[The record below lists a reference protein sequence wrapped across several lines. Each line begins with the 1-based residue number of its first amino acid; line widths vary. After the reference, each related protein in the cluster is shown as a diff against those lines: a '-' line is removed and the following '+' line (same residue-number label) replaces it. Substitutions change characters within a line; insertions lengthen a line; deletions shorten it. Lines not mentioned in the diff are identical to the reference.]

1 MSDTLN
7 YCEECHI
14 IFEDWVLQY
23 HEYPTQCPSCRRD
36 DLISFNSADI
46 DILDRIDNPI
56 EGDEWETAASGEIT
70 RLRADNAKLRAY
82 LGALVVMLDEVN
94 THIDAA
100 HNHLET
106 ADFILD
112 THELYCTAPKW
123 DGPDTVR
130 ESEL

>member
-70 RLRADNAKLRAY
+70 RLRADNAKLRE
-82 LGALVVMLDEVN
+82 ALEEVMTWIDNWDPVFCEDDEWDDTKNKVS
-94 THIDAA
+94 AA
-100 HNHLET
+100 IKKEEET
-106 ADFILD
+106 
-112 THELYCTAPKW
+112 K
-123 DGPDTVR
+123 
-130 ESEL
+130 

>member
-1 MSDTLN
+1 MKDDTPDVIAILN
-7 YCEECHI
+7 NARLEEI
-14 IFEDWVLQY
+14 
-23 HEYPTQCPSCRRD
+23 
-36 DLISFNSADI
+36 A
-46 DILDRIDNPI
+46 
-56 EGDEWETAASGEIT
+56 

-123 DGPDTVR
+123 DGPDTVEEAR
-130 ESEL
+130 L